1 MTNLNLQQIASMQ
14 LDQFIHFFKTKNC
27 QLGMASWAC
36 CWACCLTKG
45 LKHSENQH
53 QSIATCEAVI
63 VT

>member
-14 LDQFIHFFKTKNC
+14 LDQFIHFLKTKNC
-27 QLGMASWAC
+27 QLGMAS
-36 CWACCLTKG
+36 WACCLTKG